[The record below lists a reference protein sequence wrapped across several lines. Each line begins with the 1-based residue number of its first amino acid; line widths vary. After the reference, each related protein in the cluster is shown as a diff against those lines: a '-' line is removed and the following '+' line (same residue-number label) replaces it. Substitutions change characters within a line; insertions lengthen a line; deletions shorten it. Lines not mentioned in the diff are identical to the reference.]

1 MHTIRRIATGA
12 FITSLALLGTGIAA
26 HADRAYHAAHIALS
40 PVDSTP
46 LRNGFVENIHA
57 NGPKNYAR
65 EIYVLSGAEP
75 NASYEVSLSI
85 WTANLACAGSPTL
98 AMTTATLTTDAAGK
112 AVGQKVFTP
121 ADADGLRGHTV
132 SAMWTVSQGGT
143 ATYAT
148 DCEVVTLD

>member
-1 MHTIRRIATGA
+1 MNTFRRIAAGA
-12 FITSLALLGTGIAA
+12 FITSLALLSTGISA
-26 HADRAYHAAHIALS
+26 HADRVYHAAHIALS
-40 PVDSTP
+40 PVDSAP

-57 NGPKNYAR
+57 NGPTNYAH
-65 EIYVLSGAEP
+65 EIYVLGGAEP

-85 WTANLACAGSPTL
+85 WTENLACSGSPAL
-98 AMTTATLTTDAAGK
+98 AMTTATLTTNAAGN

-132 SAMWTVSQGGT
+132 SAMWTVSRDGT